1 MSVSGDR
8 GARSLCWIAFA
19 LALVAVAAVRVRLLG
34 VPLERDEGE
43 YAYIGQLLLQGVPPY
58 AEAWNMKF
66 PGIYALYALLIGVGG
81 ANVAAIHAGLL
92 VANAWNALAVALLG
106 RRLLGTAAGV
116 VAGAGFAAM
125 SLSTTVNG
133 LWSHA
138 EPFALSFALAGLLLA
153 HGGER
158 VGRLALA
165 GLLLGTAVVVKQ
177 NAAPLAL
184 FGAAVVLAQ
193 SRGERTVR
201 LAAFAL
207 AGIVPF
213 AATAAALA
221 LAGVFDRFWL
231 WTFVYARAYAS
242 QLTLAEGAGNLAYML
257 PRLWKAQ
264 LVWWLAAA
272 VGIAAPLWSREVR
285 ARAPF
290 LFGLLAAGALAASF
304 GLYYRAQYFVPL
316 LPAIALFAGAGVH
329 AAVPRGAR
337 GRDLAAAAVALAGL
351 ATPIGVEADLLLR
364 KTPAQLSRAVYSQNP
379 FVEAPELGRR
389 IAELT
394 APDARIA
401 VVGSEPEIYFYA
413 GRRAATGYIYMY
425 PLMEP
430 QPLASAM
437 QDEMIA
443 QLEAA
448 RPQVLVFVNVDVSWL
463 AHQESPPQLLR
474 WFNATAARDYEVVAR
489 VEIRSVNE
497 TRWLFGADAR
507 TATDALYWVAILRRK
522 TT

>member
-1 MSVSGDR
+1 MQRVSVSGDR

-43 YAYIGQLLLQGVPPY
+43 YAYLGQLLLQGVPPY

-66 PGIYALYALLIGVGG
+66 PGIYAVYALLIGVGG

-92 VANAWNALAVALLG
+92 VANAWNSVAVALLG

-125 SLSTTVNG
+125 SLSTIVNG

-153 HGGER
+153 YGGER
-158 VGRLALA
+158 VGRLVLA

-177 NAAPLAL
+177 NAGPLAL
-184 FGAAVVLAQ
+184 FGAHETAELNGGGWRVSPRSCSPGSCR
-193 SRGERTVR
+193 SRR
-201 LAAFAL
+201 
-207 AGIVPF
+207 P
-213 AATAAALA
+213 AAALA
-221 LAGVFDRFWL
+221 LAGAFDRFWL
-231 WTFVYARAYAS
+231 WTFVYARAYGS
-242 QLTLAEGAGNLAYML
+242 QMTLAEGLDNLAYML
-257 PRLWKAQ
+257 PRLLRAQ

-272 VGIAAPLWSREVR
+272 VGAAAPLWSREVR

-290 LFGLLAAGALAASF
+290 LFGFLAAGALAASF
-304 GLYYRAQYFVPL
+304 GLYFRAQYFVPL
-316 LPAIALFAGAGVH
+316 LPAIALLAGAGAH
-329 AAVPRGAR
+329 ALGRAGRAR
-337 GRDLAAAAVALAGL
+337 ELIAAGVVLVGL
-351 ATPIGVEADLLLR
+351 ATPIGVEAGLLLR
-364 KTPAQLSRAVYSQNP
+364 ATPDELTRPSTQNP
-379 FVEAPELGRR
+379 SSRPPSSAAGSPSSRR
-389 IAELT
+389 RRRASPSS
-394 APDARIA
+394 AGARSTSA
-401 VVGSEPEIYFYA
+401 RPG
-413 GRRAATGYIYMY
+413 AATGYIYMY

-430 QPLASAM
+430 LPLASAM

-448 RPQVLVFVNVDVSWL
+448 RPEVLVFVSVDVSWL
-463 AHQESPPQLLR
+463 AHRNSPPQLLR

-489 VEIRSVNE
+489 VEILSAGQ

-507 TATDALYWVAILRRK
+507 TTTDARYWVAILRRK
-522 TT
+522 VP